1 MKLTTGISFA
11 IPSDYARGFVDRA
24 FELEQRSE
32 YRVFIISVFDVSYLG
47 RGNNILSCSLLL
59 VFTEIKLI
67 FIVRKRSC
75 RKVMFSQACVKNS
88 VTEGG

>member
-32 YRVFIISVFDVSYLG
+32 YCFQNGAFCVSYG
-47 RGNNILSCSLLL
+47 GGDNILSCSLLL

-67 FIVRKRSC
+67 LFMVLLISTIFC
-75 RKVMFSQACVKNS
+75 N
-88 VTEGG
+88 TEPYLSTFNW